1 MSPPLQ
7 PPAPPL
13 GSAALRRLFPARPQ
27 LRVPANH
34 GSFGRVPIHVLDARV
49 ARLRDIENDPDRF
62 CKHDFH
68 PALDAAL
75 LPVARLLGLDSVAN
89 LVFTVNATTA
99 VNAVLRSLKA
109 IVSKSATRKATECSS
124 VQQKQK
130 ILFFST
136 LYGNLLNAINY
147 TCENDGFTACCIQIT
162 TPITTD
168 MLLRTVEKTIAE
180 ETSDGSE
187 IVLAVY
193 DVISSAPAVVVPYKE
208 LTSLFQKHKIL
219 TCVDGAHAIG
229 QIPVN
234 LAEFKPDFFVTNLHK
249 WLFAP
254 RGCCVFYVD
263 ARFHGTIR
271 HPVISEVH
279 VNNWRGGFHWVG
291 TTDVSSYLTVPDALA
306 FREWIG
312 GESAIMS
319 YNHTLA
325 VAGGSILTK
334 KLPGSQVLCGA
345 DESEDPH
352 SYYASMVNVSIPDTP
367 VVRRGGD
374 AFMASLQVRLMLEH
388 NVSVA
393 FYKHAG
399 KYWVR
404 VSAQV
409 YLCEQDFE
417 ALGDVLHHVFFEGC
431 SKL

>member
-34 GSFGRVPIHVLDARV
+34 GSFGRVPIRVLDARV

-249 WLFAP
+249 
-254 RGCCVFYVD
+254 
-263 ARFHGTIR
+263 
-271 HPVISEVH
+271 
-279 VNNWRGGFHWVG
+279 VG

-334 KLPGSQVLCGA
+334 KLPGSQVLRGA
-345 DESEDPH
+345 GESEDPH

-417 ALGDVLHHVFFEGC
+417 ALGDVLHRVFFEGC